1 MLVLSTDR
9 IGYIDGLSCKR
20 WIVEP
25 CLDRSSILLTS
36 TKVNNVLD
44 ERIFDI
50 QALETRLFFIGN
62 EKAAMRPVSHPA
74 IAAFSVFISL
84 YFFVASLTLSLTA

>member
-1 MLVLSTDR
+1 MLGLSTDR
-9 IGYIDGLSCKR
+9 KGYIDGLSCKR

-62 EKAAMRPVSHPA
+62 EKSRDASGFTSGHCG
-74 IAAFSVFISL
+74 FFCFISL

>member
-1 MLVLSTDR
+1 MLGLSTDR
-9 IGYIDGLSCKR
+9 KGYIDGLSCKR

-74 IAAFSVFISL
+74 IAAFSVLFHFIFSL
-84 YFFVASLTLSLTA
+84 LR